1 MLSKTEWSWELQTL
15 SHKMNLLDMLS
26 TSPHYFCSK
35 WIGAT
40 NENANFDL
48 RVLRVNQAPHCTFW
62 KKNSTGKQGPKYEYE
77 IWFKVFLRI
86 VKKYEFFI
94 VLFSPEKLALLSI
107 LKEVETS
114 PNCKMLK
121 LLTFDNSPL
130 RLKLVVGTLR
140 SEDGDG
146 RKNVAEK
153 VNSRSFNL
161 HRDYSKSLTLSN
173 VGEPS

>member
-1 MLSKTEWSWELQTL
+1 MFSFQRLAKQRPLDSRMRMSTSTRFDLKFFRVLSKNTNSSL
-15 SHKMNLLDMLS
+15 
-26 TSPHYFCSK
+26 YF
-35 WIGAT
+35 
-40 NENANFDL
+40 
-48 RVLRVNQAPHCTFW
+48 
-62 KKNSTGKQGPKYEYE
+62 
-77 IWFKVFLRI
+77 
-86 VKKYEFFI
+86 
-94 VLFSPEKLALLSI
+94 FSPEKLALLSI

-130 RLKLVVGTLR
+130 QLKLVVGTLR
-140 SEDGDG
+140 SEDGDN
-146 RKNVAEK
+146 RENVAEK